1 MTTATMRRA
10 AIALMLA
17 STAAP
22 LAGCSSLLTQGSAD
36 AAGVAGAGI
45 AGAISKDAAV
55 GAAIGLG
62 VASVANAGVQ
72 YAERRAHNTEQDS
85 LADVAG
91 RLDVGGVA
99 NWSIIHAVPI
109 EADEHGQV
117 AVSRLLGGD
126 DFTCKEIVFSVD
138 RGTAAKPD
146 RAFYTATVC
155 RDGDRWKWATAE
167 PATARWGA
175 LQ

>member
-1 MTTATMRRA
+1 MRRA

-17 STAAP
+17 TGAAP
-22 LAGCSSLLTQGSAD
+22 LAGCSSLLTKGSAD

-85 LADVAG
+85 IADVAG

-99 NWSIIHAVPI
+99 TWSITHTVPI

-126 DFTCKEIVFSVD
+126 DFACKEIVFSVD
-138 RGTAAKPD
+138 HGTAARPD

-167 PATARWGA
+167 PATERWGA